1 MAKLLIRGRYCD
13 LTTFEFNQAL
23 EDRFVELVETSWRL
37 YDDMERAGWLDDVFI
52 GAVITAHLDA
62 GMYLL
67 TAKSDGASHFLTFS
81 DQERNRHVVKV
92 DHRRGEDYLYAKTVG
107 HLTSCTF
114 GVGRSYP
121 DLSKVWSAAKAE
133 FKSDMAGEGRV
144 AGFADPGVMKVDIE
158 GTIAV
163 CETTLLLNLEDYVDR
178 QTLEVD
184 TRKLWIHVQATYQ
197 SLEKYL
203 SGIMG

>member
-1 MAKLLIRGRYCD
+1 

-23 EDRFVELVETSWRL
+23 EDRFVELVEDSWRRF
-37 YDDMERAGWLDDVFI
+37 DDMERAGWLDDVFV
-52 GAVITAHLDA
+52 GAVITAHLEA
-62 GMYLL
+62 GMFLL
-67 TAKSDGASHFLTFS
+67 DAKSDGSAHFLNFS
-81 DQERNRHVVKV
+81 DQERNRRVVRV

-107 HLTSCTF
+107 HLSGCTF
-114 GVGRSYP
+114 GVGRAYP
-121 DLSKVWSAAKAE
+121 NISKVMAAAKAE

-144 AGFADPGVMKVDIE
+144 AGFNDPGVMKIDIE

-203 SGIMG
+203 TGIMR